1 MGPFD
6 RRARRLS
13 PSGVH
18 AQSQREDAILLRY
31 NLAPSMRGDDTG
43 RPAAPICHRDQRL
56 AELNVP
62 NSRGTGAS

>member
-1 MGPFD
+1 
-6 RRARRLS
+6 
-13 PSGVH
+13 
-18 AQSQREDAILLRY
+18 
-31 NLAPSMRGDDTG
+31 MRGDDTG